1 MSCFYILG
9 LIFIPVSAL
18 ISRIEELQMTELKI
32 KASQRY
38 VVGKKTRFLRRE
50 GTTPTHLFGHGIKSL
65 PLQCDTAKLQ
75 QIIAQ
80 AGMTRLIALDVEG
93 DKHPRSVFI
102 REIQREPCSGE
113 LLHVDFYQVK
123 RTEKIRVDVPI
134 ILIGEAPAMKEKGR
148 TLTHSLTS
156 LSVESLPDKLPPQI
170 EVDLSPLAEV
180 EDAIFVRDI
189 ALSPDVTVITDP
201 DQMVVRVSEA
211 RVVEEVVAEEEVAEE
226 EVAAEGVEA
235 EAEEAGEAE
244 GKEEAAE

>member
-1 MSCFYILG
+1 
-9 LIFIPVSAL
+9 LIFVLVSAL

-50 GTTPTHLFGHGIKSL
+50 GTTPTHLFGHGIESL
-65 PLQCDTAKLQ
+65 PLQCDTATLQ
-75 QIIAQ
+75 HIIAQ
-80 AGMTRLIALDVEG
+80 AGMTRLIALDIEG
-93 DKHPRSVFI
+93 DKHLRSVFI

-170 EVDLSPLAEV
+170 EIDLSPLAEV

-189 ALSPDVTVITDP
+189 DLGPDVTIETDP

-211 RVVEEVVAEEEVAEE
+211 RVVEEEVVAEE
-226 EVAAEGVEA
+226 EVAAEELA
-235 EAEEAGEAE
+235 EEVQAKAEEAREAE
-244 GKEEAAE
+244 GEEEEAE